1 MSRYFLPNLV
11 VLLGIFFLCVQET
24 TAGGLEL
31 RRKEE
36 TPALCLEMLRVSH
49 SFEEEFIF
57 LICVMVIRDSS
68 V

>member
-1 MSRYFLPNLV
+1 
-11 VLLGIFFLCVQET
+11 VQET